1 MGGGGWGWVG
11 LDLTT
16 REKWWDGAGEAG
28 ISDTRV
34 CCIVPKVPS
43 FAFSDFSAASTTLG
57 TRGIAGKADAGLQGA
72 HGQSSHAAQSGGGAI
87 PPLSLVGSATMVP
100 NGSHLV
106 VANGQ
111 RTASGEAKGE
121 RGGFGA
127 DDGASAPDST
137 WGGRG
142 GVWFATKKAV
152 DGGFST
158 SFRVRPGSGASYV
171 AFVVQNASLTATE
184 PADDIQSGA
193 ESGVGAAGD
202 DAQAV
207 GGGRRGPATPGG
219 VPRTPSGGRRRDAGD
234 SGGGGVRYCPIP
246 NSVAVVLDFRFAQE
260 AEARMGGN
268 GGNSGNGGDGGESVG
283 HTPTRAARERAD
295 ILPSSTRDASG
306 RAAAGGAAH
315 DPRLLGVRR
324 AMIR

>member
-1 MGGGGWGWVG
+1 M
-11 LDLTT
+11 
-16 REKWWDGAGEAG
+16 REWWDGAGETA
-28 ISDTRV
+28 SLTLVRAV
-34 CCIVPKVPS
+34 LPQKVPS

-57 TRGIAGKADAGLQGA
+57 TRGIAGKADAGPQGA

-111 RTASGEAKGE
+111 RTASGEAKGGL
-121 RGGFGA
+121 GGFGA

-184 PADDIQSGA
+184 PADDIHSGA

-219 VPRTPSGGRRRDAGD
+219 VPRTPSGGRRREAGD
-234 SGGGGVRYCPIP
+234 SGGGGVRYRPIP

-268 GGNSGNGGDGGESVG
+268 GGNGGSTGVESVG
-283 HTPTRAARERAD
+283 RTPTRAARERAD

-324 AMIR
+324 AMSCNDAMMGC